1 MSPAL
6 RQPLSRQ
13 RAEVLDVVRDHGPA
27 FAARDVEDNPVAAP
41 GQVLAV
47 GCLRETSTAAGSVS
61 VTQLRTRYGWLA
73 TVSWPGQGNCR
84 PGTGTTPRLGS
95 GR

>member
-1 MSPAL
+1 MHPAL

-13 RAEVLDVVRDHGPA
+13 RKSLMLFVVTGPA
-27 FAARDVEDNPVAAP
+27 FAARDLEDNLVAAP
-41 GQVLAV
+41 GQVLAA

-84 PGTGTTPRLGS
+84 PGTGTMPRLGS